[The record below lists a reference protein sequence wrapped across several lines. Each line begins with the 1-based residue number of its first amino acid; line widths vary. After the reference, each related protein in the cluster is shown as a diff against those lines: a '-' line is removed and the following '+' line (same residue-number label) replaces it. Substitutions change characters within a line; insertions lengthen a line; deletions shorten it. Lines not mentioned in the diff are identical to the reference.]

1 MSKPI
6 DFRPVILAGG
16 SGTRFWPRSRRARAK
31 QVLALDGERSMI
43 QQTVERL
50 KPLAGLDKTW
60 IITNE
65 YLAHEIA
72 DQLPGLPAEQIVQ
85 EPVARNT
92 APACGLAAF
101 LIERQNPDAVLGIFP
116 SDHVIADEPRFLKAL
131 QKGIALAAAGD
142 NIVVLG
148 IEPTARRN
156 RLRLHRDRRPDQ
168 GRCPRCTCAALLRSP
183 TRTAPKSLWPPA
195 TTTGT
200 RACFCGRRAR
210 WPTPCA
216 STCRRPRRCSKAI
229 AAAYGTPQFDEVFR
243 TLYPKCENI
252 SVDYAVLEPRS
263 AKGEHLSHLYCL
275 PAEFSWNDLGSW
287 ASLYEYQLETRLR
300 GDAEGNVADTGGHL
314 AIEAS
319 EQLHLQ
325 PQEVRGPGRRGEP
338 GHRGHR
344 RCAADRPPR
353 PLAGCGQDREGAGT
367 QRAERADLRVRRIS
381 PGGRERKEPRDGAQR
396 NPGKAFQR
404 NPPRPVVAERS
415 GITTHHQDAVARS
428 PCPEAPLGAPAPS
441 CALYNSW
448 VTQRVLLAGW
458 GGDIA
463 RNN

>member
-1 MSKPI
+1 MLKPI

-65 YLAHEIA
+65 FLAQEIA
-72 DQLPGLPAEQIVQ
+72 DQLPGLPANQIVQ

-101 LIERQNPDAVLGIFP
+101 LIEKMNPEAVLGVFP

-131 QKGIALAAAGD
+131 QKGIKLAAAGE

-148 IEPTARRN
+148 IEPVRAETGYGYIETGDLARDDGALHVRRFTEKPNQN
-156 RLRLHRDRRPDQ
+156 RAEEFV
-168 GRCPRCTCAALLRSP
+168 AAGSYYWNSGMFLWSARTLANAVREHLP
-183 TRTAPKSLWPPA
+183 ETAPLLE
-195 TTTGT
+195 G
-200 RACFCGRRAR
+200 
-210 WPTPCA
+210 
-216 STCRRPRRCSKAI
+216 I
-229 AAAYGTPQFDEVFR
+229 AATWDTPEFDETFR

-263 AKGEHLSHLYCL
+263 AKGEHLSNLYCL

-300 GDAEGNVADTGGHL
+300 GDPEGNVADTGGHM

-319 EQLHLQ
+319 DNYIFSPKKFVALVGVENLVVVDTEDALLIA
-325 PQEVRGPGRRGEP
+325 
-338 GHRGHR
+338 HRDHS
-344 RCAADRPPR
+344 
-353 PLAGCGQDREGAGT
+353 QDVGKI
-367 QRAERADLRVRRIS
+367 V
-381 PGGRERKEPRDGAQR
+381 KELGLS
-396 NPGKAFQR
+396 GK
-404 NPPRPVVAERS
+404 NE
-415 GITTHHQDAVARS
+415 
-428 PCPEAPLGAPAPS
+428 
-441 CALYNSW
+441 
-448 VTQRVLLAGW
+448 LL
-458 GGDIA
+458 
-463 RNN
+463 